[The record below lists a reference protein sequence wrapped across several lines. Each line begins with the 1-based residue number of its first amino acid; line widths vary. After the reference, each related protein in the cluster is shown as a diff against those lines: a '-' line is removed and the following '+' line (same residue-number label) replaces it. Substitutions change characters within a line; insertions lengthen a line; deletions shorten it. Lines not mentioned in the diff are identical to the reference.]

1 MVSLK
6 GEGEGRGTFC
16 KRTFVEN
23 FLLLFRS
30 LPRISFCPLFPLEPS
45 REPPLSFFFFTLSSS
60 SVPSPSPEYLK
71 FLRNSGGRVP
81 SRELPPIAEEVR
93 AGGRHS
99 GLRGSPSAS
108 TGRGSRVNYESSVA
122 QNGLCPRAPPSA
134 TLRRVHRDKTK
145 CPVSV
150 SLQLLSVRV
159 SVSLRETPPGP
170 RGGRSAAALRRTQHD
185 RYQLRS
191 LSDAPSL
198 FQWIPV
204 PR

>member
-6 GEGEGRGTFC
+6 GEGGGRGGTFC

-23 FLLLFRS
+23 FLLLLFGS

-60 SVPSPSPEYLK
+60 SVPSPPPSSEYLK

-150 SLQLLSVRV
+150 SLQLLS
-159 SVSLRETPPGP
+159 SVLRETPPGP